1 MSSGSGT
8 VGGRY
13 VHSTSVVVVVVVV
26 GSSSSALWKV
36 CISYNRLHM
45 RVSLLIMPSV
55 SVV

>member
-1 MSSGSGT
+1 MSSSSGT

-13 VHSTSVVVVVVVV
+13 VHSTSVVVVVVV
-26 GSSSSALWKV
+26 GSSSALWKV